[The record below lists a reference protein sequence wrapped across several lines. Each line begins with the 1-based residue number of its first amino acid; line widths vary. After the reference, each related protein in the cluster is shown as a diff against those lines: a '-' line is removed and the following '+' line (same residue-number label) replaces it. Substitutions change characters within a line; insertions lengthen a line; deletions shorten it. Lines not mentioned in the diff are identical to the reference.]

1 MERRELENKGK
12 SWERGRKG
20 ESLRSIEFP
29 LFLLVP
35 FQASFPPRST
45 QLFGHQGPLFCTQ
58 MKKSKTQSKLAGRPA
73 KVIAL
78 SSPEE
83 KNRRKGEH
91 KAQKCVF
98 ALVCECVRCTHKGD
112 HMHAQYQEWYLLL
125 LTLLNHSQC
134 YFLCVYKT
142 VNQISFRGMERPCQ
156 GKNPLM
162 ERRVKAEDRS
172 ILKLNY
178 PLSWPDYKILPT
190 CPSEFWLGNLEALG
204 IHYDLTMNNR
214 CTVY

>member
-1 MERRELENKGK
+1 MKSKKLKGEDKWEKTERD
-12 SWERGRKG
+12 RKG
-20 ESLRSIEFP
+20 GMWREKLRGESWRIRERAGNGAEKESPWGP
-29 LFLLVP
+29 LNFLSFFSSL

-58 MKKSKTQSKLAGRPA
+58 MKKRKTQSKLAGRPA

-78 SSPEE
+78 YSPEQ
-83 KNRRKGEH
+83 KNKRKGEH
-91 KAQKCVF
+91 EAQKCVF

-125 LTLLNHSQC
+125 LTLLNRSQC

-178 PLSWPDYKILPT
+178 PLPWPD
-190 CPSEFWLGNLEALG
+190 
-204 IHYDLTMNNR
+204 
-214 CTVY
+214 